1 MSRFITFAMYFL
13 AIFLQ
18 AGAYG
23 LTFMLPRLFADFGSG
38 EKVVEAMLFATA
50 ISTIV
55 TVYFSGHISDKVGR
69 VRALGIACMAIAVSL
84 FLYGYVSSVGIGL
97 LVASVLLGFGWG
109 LTYSLGPIVLTR
121 LVSAEERV
129 RFFTLLSIFVM
140 AGFGLSPVF
149 ASGLEG
155 FGYPVQVAFYLTSG
169 LCLISAVLFFILINP
184 IKVHALNPAPE
195 HSSRITLSALRQV
208 LKSRALLPVIMV
220 CMGASVFAGL
230 NNFQTVFADD
240 RGLNYATFFFVY
252 TLTVVFFRLVLVKF
266 RGGNNPYKTIALLQ
280 YVMAASVVLFIFSG
294 DSIPLY
300 ITVAILFGLGY
311 GASYPILVA
320 MAANDAE
327 EHLRPQTLQIFALT
341 YFIGIFGFPLLVG
354 WGIVEF
360 GYTAVLVFV
369 AVLAIIEATMA
380 LRRAISLPIKLN

>member
-1 MSRFITFAMYFL
+1 MSRTITFAMYFL

-23 LTFMLPRLFADFGSG
+23 LTFMLPRLFAEFGAS
-38 EKVVEAMLFATA
+38 EKVVGAMLFITA
-50 ISTIV
+50 VSTIV
-55 TVYFSGHISDKVGR
+55 TVYFSGHISDKFGR
-69 VRALGIACMAIAVSL
+69 VRALAIACIAIALAL
-84 FLYGYVSSVGIGL
+84 FLYGYVSSVGIVL
-97 LVASVLLGFGWG
+97 VVASINLGFGWG

-121 LVSAEERV
+121 LVSAAERV

-149 ASGLEG
+149 ASVLEG
-155 FGYPVQVAFYLTSG
+155 FGYPIQTAFYLIAS
-169 LCLISAVLFFILINP
+169 LCLISAVLFFMLIQP
-184 IKVHALNPAPE
+184 IKRHALNPAPE
-195 HSSRITLSALRQV
+195 RSSRITLSTLRQV

-220 CMGASVFAGL
+220 CLGASVFAGL
-230 NNFQTVFADD
+230 NNFQTVFADA
-240 RGLNYATFFFVY
+240 RGLDYATFFFVY

-266 RGGNNPYKTIALLQ
+266 KGGTNPYLTIAVLQ

-300 ITVAILFGLGY
+300 IAVAILFGLGY

-327 EHLRPQTLQIFALT
+327 EHLGPQTLQIFALT
-341 YFIGIFGFPLLVG
+341 YFIGIFAFPLLVG
-354 WGIVEF
+354 WMIVEF
-360 GYTAVLVFV
+360 GPTQVLVFV

-380 LRRAISLPIKLN
+380 LRRAINVA

>member
-1 MSRFITFAMYFL
+1 MSRSLTFAMYFL

-23 LTFMLPRLFADFGSG
+23 LTFMLPRLFAEFGAS
-38 EKVVEAMLFATA
+38 EKVVGAMLFVTA
-50 ISTIV
+50 IATIV
-55 TVYFSGHISDKVGR
+55 TVYFSGHISDKFGR
-69 VRALGIACMAIAVSL
+69 VRALGIACIAIAVSL
-84 FLYGYVSSVGIGL
+84 FLYGYVSSVGLGL
-97 LVASVLLGFGWG
+97 LVASISLGFGWG

-121 LVSAEERV
+121 LVSSEERV

-149 ASGLEG
+149 ASVLEG
-155 FGYPVQVAFYLTSG
+155 FGYPVQTVFYLTSI
-169 LCLISAVLFFILINP
+169 LCVISAILFFILIKP

-195 HSSRITLSALRQV
+195 GSSRITLSALRQV
-208 LKSRALLPVIMV
+208 FKSRAILPVIMV
-220 CMGASVFAGL
+220 CMGASVFAGM

-266 RGGNNPYKTIALLQ
+266 KGGNNPYLTIAMLQ
-280 YVMAASVVLFIFSG
+280 YVMAASVVLFIVSG

-300 ITVAILFGLGY
+300 ISVAILFGLGY

-327 EHLRPQTLQIFALT
+327 EHLGPQTLQIFALT

-354 WGIVEF
+354 FGMVEF
-360 GYTAVLVFV
+360 GYTPVLVF
-369 AVLAIIEATMA
+369 LAILAFMEASMA
-380 LRRAISLPIKLN
+380 LRRALSKV

>member
-1 MSRFITFAMYFL
+1 
-13 AIFLQ
+13 
-18 AGAYG
+18 
-23 LTFMLPRLFADFGSG
+23 MLPRLFAEFGAS
-38 EKVVEAMLFATA
+38 EKVVGAMLFVTA
-50 ISTIV
+50 IATIV
-55 TVYFSGHISDKVGR
+55 TVYFSGHISDKFGR
-69 VRALGIACMAIAVSL
+69 VRALGIACIAIAVSL
-84 FLYGYVSSVGIGL
+84 FLYGYVSSVGLGL
-97 LVASVLLGFGWG
+97 LVASISLGFGWG

-121 LVSAEERV
+121 LVSSEERV

-149 ASGLEG
+149 ASVLEG
-155 FGYPVQVAFYLTSG
+155 FGYPVQTVFYLTSI
-169 LCLISAVLFFILINP
+169 LCVISAILFFILIKP

-195 HSSRITLSALRQV
+195 GSSRITLSALRQV
-208 LKSRALLPVIMV
+208 FKSRAILPVIMV
-220 CMGASVFAGL
+220 CMGASVFAGM

-266 RGGNNPYKTIALLQ
+266 KGGNNPYLTIAMLQ
-280 YVMAASVVLFIFSG
+280 YVMAASVVLFIVSG

-300 ITVAILFGLGY
+300 ISVAILFGLGY

-327 EHLRPQTLQIFALT
+327 EHLGPQTLQIFALT

-354 WGIVEF
+354 FGIVEF
-360 GYTAVLVFV
+360 GYTPVLVF
-369 AVLAIIEATMA
+369 LAILAFMEASMA
-380 LRRAISLPIKLN
+380 LRRALSKV

>member
-1 MSRFITFAMYFL
+1 MSRTITFAMYFL

-23 LTFMLPRLFADFGSG
+23 LTFMLPRLFAEFGAS
-38 EKVVEAMLFATA
+38 EKVVGAMLFITA
-50 ISTIV
+50 VSTIV
-55 TVYFSGHISDKVGR
+55 TVYFSGHISDKFGR
-69 VRALGIACMAIAVSL
+69 VRALAIACIAIALAL
-84 FLYGYVSSVGIGL
+84 FLYGYVSSVGIVL
-97 LVASVLLGFGWG
+97 VVASINLGFGWG

-121 LVSAEERV
+121 LVSAAERV

-149 ASGLEG
+149 ASVLEG
-155 FGYPVQVAFYLTSG
+155 FGYPIQTAFYLIAS
-169 LCLISAVLFFILINP
+169 LCLISAVLFFMLIQP
-184 IKVHALNPAPE
+184 IKRHALNPAPE
-195 HSSRITLSALRQV
+195 RSSRITLSTLRQV

-220 CMGASVFAGL
+220 CLGASVFAGL
-230 NNFQTVFADD
+230 NNFQTVFADA

-266 RGGNNPYKTIALLQ
+266 KGGTNPYLTIAVLQ

-300 ITVAILFGLGY
+300 IAVAILFGLGY

-327 EHLRPQTLQIFALT
+327 EHLGPQTLQIFALT
-341 YFIGIFGFPLLVG
+341 YFIGIFAFPLLVG
-354 WGIVEF
+354 WMIVEF
-360 GYTAVLVFV
+360 GPTQVLVFV

-380 LRRAISLPIKLN
+380 LRRAISVA

>member
-1 MSRFITFAMYFL
+1 MSRSLTFAMYFL

-23 LTFMLPRLFADFGSG
+23 LTFMLPRLFAEFGAS
-38 EKVVEAMLFATA
+38 EKVVGAMLFVTA
-50 ISTIV
+50 IATIV
-55 TVYFSGHISDKVGR
+55 TVYFSGHISDKFGR
-69 VRALGIACMAIAVSL
+69 VRALGIACIAIAVSL
-84 FLYGYVSSVGIGL
+84 FLYGYVSSVGLGL
-97 LVASVLLGFGWG
+97 LVASISLGFGWG

-121 LVSAEERV
+121 LVSSEERV

-149 ASGLEG
+149 ASVLEG
-155 FGYPVQVAFYLTSG
+155 FGYPVQTVFYLTSI
-169 LCLISAVLFFILINP
+169 LCVISAILFFILIKP

-195 HSSRITLSALRQV
+195 RSSRITLSALRQV
-208 LKSRALLPVIMV
+208 LKSRAILPVTMV
-220 CMGASVFAGL
+220 CMGASVFAGM

-266 RGGNNPYKTIALLQ
+266 KGGNNPYLTIAMLQ
-280 YVMAASVVLFIFSG
+280 YVMAASVVLFIVSG

-300 ITVAILFGLGY
+300 ISVAILFGLGY

-327 EHLRPQTLQIFALT
+327 EHLGPQTLQIFALT

-354 WGIVEF
+354 FGIVEF
-360 GYTAVLVFV
+360 GYTPVLVF
-369 AVLAIIEATMA
+369 LAILAFMEASMA
-380 LRRAISLPIKLN
+380 LRRALSKI

>member
-1 MSRFITFAMYFL
+1 MSRSLTFAMYFL

-23 LTFMLPRLFADFGSG
+23 LTFMLPRLFAEFGAS
-38 EKVVEAMLFATA
+38 EKVVGAMLFVTA
-50 ISTIV
+50 IATIV
-55 TVYFSGHISDKVGR
+55 TVYFSGHISDKFGR
-69 VRALGIACMAIAVSL
+69 VRALGIACIAIAVSL
-84 FLYGYVSSVGIGL
+84 FLYGYVSSVGLGL
-97 LVASVLLGFGWG
+97 LVASISLGFGWG

-121 LVSAEERV
+121 LVSSEERV

-149 ASGLEG
+149 ASVLEG
-155 FGYPVQVAFYLTSG
+155 FGYPVQTVFYLTSI
-169 LCLISAVLFFILINP
+169 LCVISAILFFILIKP
-184 IKVHALNPAPE
+184 IKVHALNPASE
-195 HSSRITLSALRQV
+195 RSSRITLSALRQV
-208 LKSRALLPVIMV
+208 LKSRAILPVIMV
-220 CMGASVFAGL
+220 CMGASVFAGM

-266 RGGNNPYKTIALLQ
+266 KGGNNPYLTIAMLQ
-280 YVMAASVVLFIFSG
+280 YVMAASVVLFIVSG
-294 DSIPLY
+294 DSVPLY
-300 ITVAILFGLGY
+300 ISVAILFGLGY

-327 EHLRPQTLQIFALT
+327 EHLGPQTLQIFALT

-354 WGIVEF
+354 FGIVEF
-360 GYTAVLVFV
+360 GYTPVLVF
-369 AVLAIIEATMA
+369 LAILALMEASMA
-380 LRRAISLPIKLN
+380 LRRALSKV

>member
-1 MSRFITFAMYFL
+1 MSRSLTFAMYFL

-23 LTFMLPRLFADFGSG
+23 LTFMLPRLFAEFGAS
-38 EKVVEAMLFATA
+38 EKVVGAMLFVTA
-50 ISTIV
+50 IATIV
-55 TVYFSGHISDKVGR
+55 TVYFSGHISDKFGR
-69 VRALGIACMAIAVSL
+69 VRALGIACIAIAMSL
-84 FLYGYVSSVGIGL
+84 FLYGYVSSVGLGL
-97 LVASVLLGFGWG
+97 LVASISLGFGWG

-121 LVSAEERV
+121 LVSSEERV

-149 ASGLEG
+149 ASVLEG
-155 FGYPVQVAFYLTSG
+155 FGYPVQTVFYLTSI
-169 LCLISAVLFFILINP
+169 LCVISAILFFILIKP
-184 IKVHALNPAPE
+184 IKVHALNPASE
-195 HSSRITLSALRQV
+195 RSSRITLSALRQV
-208 LKSRALLPVIMV
+208 LKSRAILPVIMV
-220 CMGASVFAGL
+220 CMGASVFAGM

-266 RGGNNPYKTIALLQ
+266 KGGNNPYLTIAMLQ
-280 YVMAASVVLFIFSG
+280 YVMAASVVLFIVSG

-300 ITVAILFGLGY
+300 ISVAILFGLGY

-327 EHLRPQTLQIFALT
+327 EHLGPQTLQIFALT

-354 WGIVEF
+354 FGIVEF
-360 GYTAVLVFV
+360 GYTPVLVF
-369 AVLAIIEATMA
+369 LAILAFMEASMA
-380 LRRAISLPIKLN
+380 LRRALSKV

>member
-1 MSRFITFAMYFL
+1 MSRSLTFAMYFL

-23 LTFMLPRLFADFGSG
+23 LTFMLPRLFAEFGAS
-38 EKVVEAMLFATA
+38 EKVVGAMLFVTA
-50 ISTIV
+50 IATIV
-55 TVYFSGHISDKVGR
+55 TVYFSGHISDKFGR
-69 VRALGIACMAIAVSL
+69 VRALGIACIAIAVSL
-84 FLYGYVSSVGIGL
+84 FLYGYVSSVGLGL
-97 LVASVLLGFGWG
+97 LVASISLGFGWG

-121 LVSAEERV
+121 LVSSEERV

-149 ASGLEG
+149 ASVLEG
-155 FGYPVQVAFYLTSG
+155 FGYPVQTVFYLTSI
-169 LCLISAVLFFILINP
+169 LCVISAILFFILINP
-184 IKVHALNPAPE
+184 IKVHALNPASE
-195 HSSRITLSALRQV
+195 RSSRITLSALRQV
-208 LKSRALLPVIMV
+208 LKSRAILPVIMV
-220 CMGASVFAGL
+220 CMGASVFAGM

-266 RGGNNPYKTIALLQ
+266 KGGNNPYLTIAMLQ
-280 YVMAASVVLFIFSG
+280 YVMAASVVLFIVSG

-300 ITVAILFGLGY
+300 IGVAILFGLGY

-327 EHLRPQTLQIFALT
+327 EHLGPQTLQIFALT

-354 WGIVEF
+354 FGIVEF
-360 GYTAVLVFV
+360 GYTPVLVF
-369 AVLAIIEATMA
+369 LAILAFMEASMA
-380 LRRAISLPIKLN
+380 LRRALSKV

>member
-1 MSRFITFAMYFL
+1 MSRPLTFAMYFL

-23 LTFMLPRLFADFGSG
+23 LTFMLPRLFAEFGAS
-38 EKVVEAMLFATA
+38 EKVVGAMLFVTA
-50 ISTIV
+50 IATIV
-55 TVYFSGHISDKVGR
+55 TVYFSGHISDKFGR
-69 VRALGIACMAIAVSL
+69 MRALGIACIAIAVSL
-84 FLYGYVSSVGIGL
+84 FLYGYVSSVGLGL
-97 LVASVLLGFGWG
+97 LVASISLGFGWG

-121 LVSAEERV
+121 LVSSEERV

-149 ASGLEG
+149 ASVLEG
-155 FGYPVQVAFYLTSG
+155 FGYPVQTVFYLTSI
-169 LCLISAVLFFILINP
+169 LCVISAILFFILIKP
-184 IKVHALNPAPE
+184 IKVHALNPTPE
-195 HSSRITLSALRQV
+195 RSSRITLSALRQV
-208 LKSRALLPVIMV
+208 LKSRAILPVTMV
-220 CMGASVFAGL
+220 CMGASVFAGM

-266 RGGNNPYKTIALLQ
+266 KGGNNPYLTIAMLQ
-280 YVMAASVVLFIFSG
+280 YVMAASVVLFLVSG

-300 ITVAILFGLGY
+300 ISVAILFGLGY

-327 EHLRPQTLQIFALT
+327 EHLGPQTLQIFALT

-354 WGIVEF
+354 FGIVEF
-360 GYTAVLVFV
+360 GYTPVLVF
-369 AVLAIIEATMA
+369 LAILAFIEASMA
-380 LRRAISLPIKLN
+380 LRRALSKV

>member
-1 MSRFITFAMYFL
+1 MSRFLTFAMYFL

-23 LTFMLPRLFADFGSG
+23 LTFMLPRLFAEFGAS
-38 EKVVEAMLFATA
+38 EKVVGAMLFVTA
-50 ISTIV
+50 IATIV
-55 TVYFSGHISDKVGR
+55 TVYFSGHISDKFGR
-69 VRALGIACMAIAVSL
+69 VRALGIACIAIAVSL
-84 FLYGYVSSVGIGL
+84 FLYGYVSSVGLGL
-97 LVASVLLGFGWG
+97 LVASISLGFGWG

-121 LVSAEERV
+121 LVSSEERV

-149 ASGLEG
+149 ASVLEG
-155 FGYPVQVAFYLTSG
+155 FGYPVQTVFYLTSI
-169 LCLISAVLFFILINP
+169 LCVISAILFFILIKP

-195 HSSRITLSALRQV
+195 GSSRITLSALRQV
-208 LKSRALLPVIMV
+208 FKSRAILPVIMV
-220 CMGASVFAGL
+220 CMGASVFAGM

-266 RGGNNPYKTIALLQ
+266 KGGNNPYLIIAILQ
-280 YVMAASVVLFIFSG
+280 YVMAASVVLFIISG

-300 ITVAILFGLGY
+300 ISVAILFGLGY

-327 EHLRPQTLQIFALT
+327 EHLGPQTLQIFALT

-354 WGIVEF
+354 FGMVEF
-360 GYTAVLVFV
+360 GYTPVLVF
-369 AVLAIIEATMA
+369 LAILAFMEASMA
-380 LRRAISLPIKLN
+380 LRRALSKV

>member
-1 MSRFITFAMYFL
+1 MSRSLTFAMYFL

-23 LTFMLPRLFADFGSG
+23 LTFMLPRLFAEFGAS
-38 EKVVEAMLFATA
+38 EKVVGAMLFVTA
-50 ISTIV
+50 IATIV
-55 TVYFSGHISDKVGR
+55 TVYFSGHISDKFGR
-69 VRALGIACMAIAVSL
+69 VRALGIACIAIAVSL
-84 FLYGYVSSVGIGL
+84 FLYGYVSSVGLGL
-97 LVASVLLGFGWG
+97 LVASISLGFGWG

-121 LVSAEERV
+121 LVSSEERV

-149 ASGLEG
+149 ASVLEG
-155 FGYPVQVAFYLTSG
+155 FGYPVQTVFYLTSI
-169 LCLISAVLFFILINP
+169 LCVISAILFFILIKP
-184 IKVHALNPAPE
+184 IKVHALNPASE
-195 HSSRITLSALRQV
+195 RSSRITLSALRQV
-208 LKSRALLPVIMV
+208 LKSRAILPVIMV
-220 CMGASVFAGL
+220 CMGASVFAGM

-266 RGGNNPYKTIALLQ
+266 KGGNNPYLTIAMLQ
-280 YVMAASVVLFIFSG
+280 YVMAASVVLFIVSG

-300 ITVAILFGLGY
+300 ISVAILFGLGY

-327 EHLRPQTLQIFALT
+327 EHLGPQTLQIFALT

-354 WGIVEF
+354 FGIVEF
-360 GYTAVLVFV
+360 GYTPVLVF
-369 AVLAIIEATMA
+369 LAILAFMEASMA
-380 LRRAISLPIKLN
+380 LRRALSKV

>member
-1 MSRFITFAMYFL
+1 MSRTITFAMYFL

-23 LTFMLPRLFADFGSG
+23 LTFMLPRLFAEFGAS
-38 EKVVEAMLFATA
+38 EKVVGAMLFITA
-50 ISTIV
+50 VSTIV
-55 TVYFSGHISDKVGR
+55 TVYFSGHISDKFGR
-69 VRALGIACMAIAVSL
+69 VRTLAIACIAIALAL
-84 FLYGYVSSVGIGL
+84 FLYGYVSSVGIVL
-97 LVASVLLGFGWG
+97 VVASINLGFGWG

-121 LVSAEERV
+121 LVSAAERV

-149 ASGLEG
+149 ASVLEG
-155 FGYPVQVAFYLTSG
+155 FGYPIQTAFYLIAS
-169 LCLISAVLFFILINP
+169 LCLISAVLFFMLIQP
-184 IKVHALNPAPE
+184 IKRHALNPAPE
-195 HSSRITLSALRQV
+195 RSSRITLSTLRQV

-220 CMGASVFAGL
+220 CLGASVFAGL
-230 NNFQTVFADD
+230 NNFQTVFADA

-266 RGGNNPYKTIALLQ
+266 KGGTNPYLTIAVLQ

-300 ITVAILFGLGY
+300 IAVAILFGLGY

-327 EHLRPQTLQIFALT
+327 EHLGPQTLQIFALT
-341 YFIGIFGFPLLVG
+341 YFIGIFAFPLLVG
-354 WGIVEF
+354 WMIVEF
-360 GYTAVLVFV
+360 GPTQVLVFV

-380 LRRAISLPIKLN
+380 LRRAISVA

>member
-1 MSRFITFAMYFL
+1 MSRSLTFAMYFL

-23 LTFMLPRLFADFGSG
+23 LTFMLPRLFAEFGAS
-38 EKVVEAMLFATA
+38 EKVVGAMLFVTA
-50 ISTIV
+50 IATIV
-55 TVYFSGHISDKVGR
+55 TVYFSGHISDKFGR
-69 VRALGIACMAIAVSL
+69 VRALGIACIAIAVSL
-84 FLYGYVSSVGIGL
+84 FLYGYVSSVGLGL
-97 LVASVLLGFGWG
+97 LVASISLGFGWG

-121 LVSAEERV
+121 LVSSEERV

-149 ASGLEG
+149 ASVLEG
-155 FGYPVQVAFYLTSG
+155 FGYPVQTVFYLTSI
-169 LCLISAVLFFILINP
+169 LCVISAILFFILINP

-195 HSSRITLSALRQV
+195 RSSRITLSGLRQV
-208 LKSRALLPVIMV
+208 LKSRAILPVIMV
-220 CMGASVFAGL
+220 CMGASVFAGM

-266 RGGNNPYKTIALLQ
+266 KGGNNPYLIIAILQ
-280 YVMAASVVLFIFSG
+280 YVMAASVVLFIVSG

-300 ITVAILFGLGY
+300 ISVAILFGLGY

-327 EHLRPQTLQIFALT
+327 EHLGPQTLQIFALT

-354 WGIVEF
+354 FGIVEF
-360 GYTAVLVFV
+360 GYTPVLVF
-369 AVLAIIEATMA
+369 LAILAFMEASMA
-380 LRRAISLPIKLN
+380 LRRALSKV

>member
-1 MSRFITFAMYFL
+1 MSRSLTFAMYFL

-23 LTFMLPRLFADFGSG
+23 LTFMLPRLFAEFGAS
-38 EKVVEAMLFATA
+38 EKVVGAMLFVTA
-50 ISTIV
+50 IATIV
-55 TVYFSGHISDKVGR
+55 TVYFSGHISDKFGR
-69 VRALGIACMAIAVSL
+69 MRALGIACIAIAVSL
-84 FLYGYVSSVGIGL
+84 FLYGYVSSVGLGL
-97 LVASVLLGFGWG
+97 LVASISLGFGWG

-121 LVSAEERV
+121 LVSSEERV

-149 ASGLEG
+149 ASVLEG
-155 FGYPVQVAFYLTSG
+155 FGYPVQTVFYLTSI
-169 LCLISAVLFFILINP
+169 LCVISAILFFILIKP
-184 IKVHALNPAPE
+184 IKVHALNPTPE
-195 HSSRITLSALRQV
+195 RSSRITLSALRQV
-208 LKSRALLPVIMV
+208 LKSRAILPVTMV
-220 CMGASVFAGL
+220 CMGASVFAGM

-266 RGGNNPYKTIALLQ
+266 KGGNNPYLTIAMLQ
-280 YVMAASVVLFIFSG
+280 YVMAASVVLFLVSG

-300 ITVAILFGLGY
+300 ISVAILFGLGY

-327 EHLRPQTLQIFALT
+327 EHLGPQTLQIFALT

-354 WGIVEF
+354 FGMVEF
-360 GYTAVLVFV
+360 GYTPVLVF
-369 AVLAIIEATMA
+369 LAILAFIEASMA
-380 LRRAISLPIKLN
+380 LRRALSKV

>member
-1 MSRFITFAMYFL
+1 MSRSLTFAMYFL

-23 LTFMLPRLFADFGSG
+23 LTFMLPRLFAEFGAS
-38 EKVVEAMLFATA
+38 EKVVGAMLFVTA
-50 ISTIV
+50 IATIV
-55 TVYFSGHISDKVGR
+55 TVYFSGHISDKFGR
-69 VRALGIACMAIAVSL
+69 VRALGIACIAIAVSL
-84 FLYGYVSSVGIGL
+84 FLYGYVSSVGLGL
-97 LVASVLLGFGWG
+97 LVASISLGFGWG

-121 LVSAEERV
+121 LVSSEERV

-149 ASGLEG
+149 ASVLEG
-155 FGYPVQVAFYLTSG
+155 FGYPVQTVFYLTSI
-169 LCLISAVLFFILINP
+169 LCVISAILFFILIKP
-184 IKVHALNPAPE
+184 IKVHALNPASE
-195 HSSRITLSALRQV
+195 RSSRITLSALRQV
-208 LKSRALLPVIMV
+208 LKSRAILPVIMV
-220 CMGASVFAGL
+220 CMGASVFAGM

-266 RGGNNPYKTIALLQ
+266 KGGNNPYLIIAILQ
-280 YVMAASVVLFIFSG
+280 YVMAASVVLFIVSG

-300 ITVAILFGLGY
+300 ISVAILFGLGY

-327 EHLRPQTLQIFALT
+327 EHLGPQTLQIFALT

-354 WGIVEF
+354 FGIVEF
-360 GYTAVLVFV
+360 GYTPVLVF
-369 AVLAIIEATMA
+369 LAILAFMEASMA
-380 LRRAISLPIKLN
+380 LRRALSKV